1 MSMTPSATSS
11 GAPLTAANIAA
22 MSQHTS
28 QAAPSEVLPSESASQ
43 INGPG
48 GNSVLS
54 GANPAGAGGGYYPQ
68 NAGGSGTGTGSGQEG
83 HSGVGPLP
91 QYPTG
96 ASAFPHSAGGGGGGA
111 GAQSVLSQPSAFGSA
126 PPVHAPSV
134 APFQGEQ
141 R

>member
-1 MSMTPSATSS
+1 M
-11 GAPLTAANIAA
+11 
-22 MSQHTS
+22 
-28 QAAPSEVLPSESASQ
+28 
-43 INGPG
+43 
-48 GNSVLS
+48 LS
-54 GANPAGAGGGYYPQ
+54 GASPPGAGAAGGYYP
-68 NAGGSGTGTGSGQEG
+68 GGSGTGTGSGGEG

-91 QYPTG
+91 QYATG
-96 ASAFPHSAGGGGGGA
+96 ASAFPHSGGA

>member
-1 MSMTPSATSS
+1 MLSGS
-11 GAPLTAANIAA
+11 GA
-22 MSQHTS
+22 
-28 QAAPSEVLPSESASQ
+28 
-43 INGPG
+43 
-48 GNSVLS
+48 
-54 GANPAGAGGGYYPQ
+54 GAGAGAGAGGYYNP
-68 NAGGSGTGTGSGQEG
+68 NNNVGGGGGGGSGTGTGSQE

-96 ASAFPHSAGGGGGGA
+96 ASAFPHSHAGGA
-111 GAQSVLSQPSAFGSA
+111 GQSVLSAPSAFGSA

>member
-1 MSMTPSATSS
+1 M
-11 GAPLTAANIAA
+11 
-22 MSQHTS
+22 
-28 QAAPSEVLPSESASQ
+28 
-43 INGPG
+43 
-48 GNSVLS
+48 LS
-54 GANPAGAGGGYYPQ
+54 GAGPGAGGGGYGYN
-68 NAGGSGTGTGSGQEG
+68 NAGGSGTGSGGEG
-83 HSGVGPLP
+83 QSGIAPLP

-96 ASAFPHSAGGGGGGA
+96 ASAFPHAQP